1 MPSRIERASAAK
13 RPSSK
18 RACRDRQS
26 SSCWRRGCVRIG
38 VWGPHNRSLLMSG
51 VNTEGIRREFAR
63 LLERSLDP
71 GGVFREASRLMRRVV
86 AFDGASWHGHDPATL
101 LMTGAYKHD
110 MTSENFRLFAENENA
125 QPDVN
130 KFRDLGRC
138 GPRVQT
144 LLRATRGEPQQSARY
159 REIFRGMGIEHELRA
174 SFREGSACWGSVA
187 LVRRRGRE
195 DFSQTDVAFV
205 ATVAPSI
212 ARALRRA
219 VVTRGEFGGATTDAP
234 GIVLVDARRCIDTVT
249 PAAIRWLEELAE
261 PEDFPLSNG
270 ALPVALADVVAS
282 ARATG
287 QAARVR
293 ARTRLGR
300 WLLLHAS
307 LTGGRDGRAAV
318 IIEPAPQSTVAALVA
333 AGYGITKRERDLL
346 ELVLRGYSTAEI
358 ATTLFI
364 SPHTVKDHL
373 KSIFEKTSTHTRG
386 ELVSRVFWQDCA
398 PRMDLGIL

>member
-1 MPSRIERASAAK
+1 VS
-13 RPSSK
+13 
-18 RACRDRQS
+18 
-26 SSCWRRGCVRIG
+26 
-38 VWGPHNRSLLMSG
+38 GPHNRSLLMSG
-51 VNTEGIRREFAR
+51 VNTERIRREFAR
-63 LLERSLDP
+63 LLERSRDRV
-71 GGVFREASRLMRRVV
+71 GVFREASRLMRRVV
-86 AFDGASWHGHDPATL
+86 AFDGASWHSHDPTTL

-110 MTSENFRLFAENENA
+110 MTSENFPLFAENENA

-138 GPRVQT
+138 GPRAQT
-144 LLRATRGEPQQSARY
+144 LLRATGGEPQQSARY

-234 GIVLVDARRCIDTVT
+234 GIVLVDVWRGIDTVT
-249 PAAIRWLEELAE
+249 PAAVRWLEELAE
-261 PEDFPLSNG
+261 PDAFPLSNG

-282 ARATG
+282 ARAGTG
-287 QAARVR
+287 QGARVR

-300 WLLLHAS
+300 WLLIHAY
-307 LTGGRDGRAAV
+307 LLEGRDGRAAV
-318 IIEPAPQSTVAALVA
+318 IIEPAPRSTVAPLVA
-333 AGYGITKRERDLL
+333 AGYGITERERDIL
-346 ELVLRGYSTAEI
+346 ELILRGYSTAEI

-364 SPHTVKDHL
+364 SPYTVKDHL
-373 KSIFEKTSTHTRG
+373 KSIFEKTSTRTRG